1 MKKKAAPDFKIQ
13 GKEITMRTIEL
24 GKSGMQVPVIA
35 SGCMRINNLDEK
47 QAASFVD
54 KALSLGVNFFEHA
67 DIYGGGE
74 CEKIFSKAIGMNPSV
89 REKIILQSKC
99 GIVSGKMYD
108 FSKEHILK
116 SVDGILKRLQTEYL
130 DVLVLHRPDALME
143 PEEVAEAFT
152 QLRESGK
159 VRHFG
164 VSNHKPSQIELLQ
177 KYVEYPLVTDQL
189 QFSVTNSSM
198 IESGMEVNMTTPGAV
213 DRDGSVLDY
222 CRIHDITIQ
231 TWSPF
236 QYGFFEGVFLGSEK
250 FPKLNQKI
258 DEIAE
263 KYGVTNTTI
272 ASAWILRHPAHMQ
285 LIAGTMNEKRLEEV
299 CAAADITLTRE
310 EWYEIYLSAGHM
322 LP

>member
-1 MKKKAAPDFKIQ
+1 
-13 GKEITMRTIEL
+13 MRTIEL

-99 GIVSGKMYD
+99 GIVSGKMYN

-152 QLRESGK
+152 QLKESGK

-272 ASAWILRHPAHMQ
+272 ASAWILRHPARMQ

-299 CAAADITLTRE
+299 CAAANITLTRE

>member
-1 MKKKAAPDFKIQ
+1 
-13 GKEITMRTIEL
+13 MRTIEL

-99 GIVSGKMYD
+99 GIISGKMYD

-272 ASAWILRHPAHMQ
+272 ASAWILRHPARMQ